1 MSRNIRNMEN
11 EARLMKVC
19 GIVHI
24 HQHTAKACKV
34 CKGK

>member
-1 MSRNIRNMEN
+1 MSRNIRIAEDA
-11 EARLMKVC
+11 ARPNKVC

-34 CKGK
+34 CKGR